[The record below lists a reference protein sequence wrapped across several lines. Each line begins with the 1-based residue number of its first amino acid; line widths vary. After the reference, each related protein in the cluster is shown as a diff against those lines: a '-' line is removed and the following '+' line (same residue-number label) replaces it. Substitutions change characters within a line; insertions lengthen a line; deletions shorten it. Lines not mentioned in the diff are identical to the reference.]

1 MVQLKKASNPIFHG
15 NGLGTSTAGWTV
27 KGSEHIAVRQL
38 GTTWVAVDT
47 SKNGA
52 KVAKE
57 KSMNDLRNETDLQLA
72 KIFEAADVLA
82 AAGYGGIPEVDQL
95 VQDAKGEALRRA
107 ENAALA
113 AVEDGIDPKAVL
125 GVLTDSL
132 IDLDIYPFDSA
143 AYEEIWDLVEAA

>member
-1 MVQLKKASNPIFHG
+1 
-15 NGLGTSTAGWTV
+15 
-27 KGSEHIAVRQL
+27 
-38 GTTWVAVDT
+38 
-47 SKNGA
+47 
-52 KVAKE
+52 
-57 KSMNDLRNETDLQLA
+57 MNDLRNETDLQLA

-82 AAGYGGIPEVDQL
+82 AAGYGGIPEVLQL

-132 IDLDIYPFDSA
+132 IDLDIYPFESA